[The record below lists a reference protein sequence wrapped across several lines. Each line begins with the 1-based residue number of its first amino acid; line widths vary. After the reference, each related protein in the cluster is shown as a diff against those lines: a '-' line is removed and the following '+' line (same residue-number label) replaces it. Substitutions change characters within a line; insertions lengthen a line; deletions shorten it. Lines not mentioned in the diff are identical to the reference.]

1 MVRKMLSSF
10 DVTNEGVEVEHNV
23 RVTLDITASW
33 IENVSSIRVIPRIV
47 DRILNTHRFPFDED
61 VAIISMEG

>member
-1 MVRKMLSSF
+1 
-10 DVTNEGVEVEHNV
+10 VEVEHNV
-23 RVTLDITASW
+23 RVHWILLASW

-47 DRILNTHRFPFDED
+47 DRIHNTHRFPFNED